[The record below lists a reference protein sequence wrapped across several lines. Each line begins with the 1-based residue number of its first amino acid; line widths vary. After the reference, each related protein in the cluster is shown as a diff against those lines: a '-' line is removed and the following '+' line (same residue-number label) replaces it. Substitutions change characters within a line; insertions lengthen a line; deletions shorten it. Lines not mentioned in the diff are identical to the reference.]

1 MSGPAII
8 NRLITANPAIMAM
21 VGDPKSVTVGK
32 VPLLAK
38 LPAIAIT
45 HVGSTLT
52 GTISRQTRTELSR
65 TRVQVTVYARSEKQ
79 LADLL
84 LLCKLGKGTHTGS
97 LGPYYVN
104 SVIPLGEGP
113 QMLPGGDEIF
123 EQSRDFMVTFAEA
136 N

>member
-8 NRLITANPAIMAM
+8 NRLIAERPDILAM
-21 VGDPKSVTVGK
+21 VGDPNSITVGK
-32 VPLLAK
+32 VPVLTK
-38 LPAIAIT
+38 LPAIGIT

-65 TRVQVTVYARSEKQ
+65 TRVQVTVYANSQKQ

-84 LLCKLGKGTHTGS
+84 MLCKLGKGTHTGFV
-97 LGPYYVN
+97 GPYYVN

-113 QMLPGGDEIF
+113 QILPAGDEIF